1 MLKKIALLLLLVL
14 PMSLCAQKVAYF
26 KSESIIPVMPEF
38 AKAQKDIEAQRNQY
52 EEEIKRY
59 QEEFNKKFA
68 AFQQE
73 QKTLPQNILERR
85 QKELQELSDKVI
97 QFQQDAQQQLQ
108 KIYADMMTPIYEK
121 MEKAVKAVGKS
132 GSYTMV
138 LDLNRTD
145 IPYIDES
152 QIKDITNDIKT
163 NLGVSLTAVPYN
175 PAQAAGGMK

>member
-14 PMSLCAQKVAYF
+14 PMSLFAQKFAYF

-38 AKAQKDIEAQRNQY
+38 AKSQQDIETQRKQY

-59 QEEFNKKFA
+59 QDEFSKKFA

-85 QKELQELSDKVI
+85 QKELQELQEKVM
-97 QFQQDAQQQLQ
+97 QLQQDAQQQLK
-108 KIYADMMTPIYEK
+108 KIYADLMAPIYDK
-121 MEKAVKAVGKS
+121 MEKAVKAVGKA
-132 GSYTMV
+132 GAYTMV
-138 LDLNRTD
+138 FDLNRTD
-145 IPYIDES
+145 IPYIDEVAV
-152 QIKDITNDIKT
+152 KDITNDIKK

-175 PAQAAGGMK
+175 PGQAR